1 MSFENLHN
9 YANYAFCDA
18 RVSINP
24 IIFLCHMN
32 KNLMLFTN
40 VYGFMR
46 FYVLFFLTSIVS
58 DTTIDY
64 SRKVTPTTC
73 KGLSDYIE

>member
-24 IIFLCHMN
+24 IFFLYHMN

-58 DTTIDY
+58 DTTIGQF
-64 SRKVTPTTC
+64 RILTV
-73 KGLSDYIE
+73 GLDLA